1 MEIYLIEK
9 FIEVLIISSKI
20 LRLLTIIIGALIAL
34 VITRLGIY
42 FIYVLMLLGV
52 IITLITRYKKDAI
65 ISSIIYIIVGHL
77 ISYPT
82 GVLLNIYIPDV
93 EIPITTSIITNIT
106 DQLIGLAIPILIA
119 IIVVGVTSYII
130 SLILNYIRPQSKNNG
145 VIKTVFNNDTPQ
157 KEHKSYEYTFKTPD
171 KKQST
176 KDSSKKADK
185 TSLFKKHRKNN
196 HKREVNKKIKSDPIS
211 IYKKSKGEK

>member
-1 MEIYLIEK
+1 M
-9 FIEVLIISSKI
+9 LIISSKV

-65 ISSIIYIIVGHL
+65 ISSIIYIIIGHL
-77 ISYPT
+77 ISYPN

-93 EIPITTSIITNIT
+93 EIPITTSIMTNII

-119 IIVVGVTSYII
+119 IIVVGVTSYIV

-157 KEHKSYEYTFKTPD
+157 KEHKSDEYTSKTPNM
-171 KKQST
+171 KQPT
-176 KDSSKKADK
+176 KNTSKKTDK

>member
-1 MEIYLIEK
+1 M
-9 FIEVLIISSKI
+9 LIISSKI

-52 IITLITRYKKDAI
+52 IVTLITRYKKDAI
-65 ISSIIYIIVGHL
+65 ISSIIYIIIGYL
-77 ISYPT
+77 ISYPN

-119 IIVVGVTSYII
+119 IIVVGMTSYII

-157 KEHKSYEYTFKTPD
+157 KEHNSDEYTFKTHD
-171 KKQST
+171 TKQPT
-176 KDSSKKADK
+176 KNISKKADK
-185 TSLFKKHRKNN
+185 TSRFKKYRKNN

>member
-1 MEIYLIEK
+1 M
-9 FIEVLIISSKI
+9 LIISSKI

-65 ISSIIYIIVGHL
+65 ISSIIYIIIGHL
-77 ISYPT
+77 ISYPN

-157 KEHKSYEYTFKTPD
+157 EHKSEYTFKTSD
-171 KKQST
+171 TKQPT
-176 KDSSKKADK
+176 EDTSKKADK

>member
-1 MEIYLIEK
+1 M
-9 FIEVLIISSKI
+9 LIISSKI

-52 IITLITRYKKDAI
+52 IVTLITRYKKDAI
-65 ISSIIYIIVGHL
+65 ISSIIYIIIGHL
-77 ISYPT
+77 ISYPN

-93 EIPITTSIITNIT
+93 EIPITTSIMTNIT

-119 IIVVGVTSYII
+119 IIVVGMTSYII

-145 VIKTVFNNDTPQ
+145 VIKTVFNNNAPQ
-157 KEHKSYEYTFKTPD
+157 KEQKSSEKYTFKTPD
-171 KKQST
+171 EKQQT
-176 KDSSKKADK
+176 KDTSKKSDK

>member
-1 MEIYLIEK
+1 M
-9 FIEVLIISSKI
+9 
-20 LRLLTIIIGALIAL
+20 
-34 VITRLGIY
+34 
-42 FIYVLMLLGV
+42 
-52 IITLITRYKKDAI
+52 
-65 ISSIIYIIVGHL
+65 
-77 ISYPT
+77 SYPN

-119 IIVVGVTSYII
+119 IIVVGMTSYII

-157 KEHKSYEYTFKTPD
+157 KEHNSDEYTFKTHD
-171 KKQST
+171 TKQPT
-176 KDSSKKADK
+176 KNISKKADK
-185 TSLFKKHRKNN
+185 TSRFKKYRKNN